1 MDKVEKYKKIV
12 RDLITEI
19 AAMAPEQDGGIEN
32 QLITDDEHGHYLLFY
47 VGWEGTKYYYA
58 SFAHLDVK
66 PNGRVWLQ
74 HDGTDLRI
82 GEQLIKRGIPKSD
95 IVVGFQP
102 HHVRVD
108 MEGFAAA

>member
-1 MDKVEKYKKIV
+1 MDKVAKYKKIV

-19 AAMAPEQDGGIEN
+19 AAMAPEQEGGIEN

-66 PNGRVWLQ
+66 PNGHVWLQ

-82 GEQLIKRGIPKSD
+82 GEQLIVI
-95 IVVGFQP
+95 GFQP
-102 HHVRVD
+102 LHMRVE
-108 MEGFAAA
+108 MEGFAVA